1 MKIFHIRIAEERTF
15 FIRFISS
22 IGYLSPNQ
30 ELWTLLS
37 TNQYGGL
44 KKNIYSKFDLLRIL
58 QNCNLQQDLVSFK

>member
-44 KKNIYSKFDLLRIL
+44 KKKYL
-58 QNCNLQQDLVSFK
+58 